1 MQLGMSGKL
10 IDVLKTSIQ
19 EEYPT
24 LDSGEAFSHANAG
37 ISLACPVCGELSHPA
52 TLNATSMAG
61 ESLRGAEPQ
70 QRAAHPWLDP
80 AAVPLF

>member
-1 MQLGMSGKL
+1 MSGKL

-37 ISLACPVCGELSHPA
+37 ISLACPVCGELSHDA
-52 TLNATSMAG
+52 VSLLYLAG
-61 ESLRGAEPQ
+61 SDMFHSVVYGGPNT
-70 QRAAHPWLDP
+70 AALSQGRCPRT
-80 AAVPLF
+80 F